1 MFPSDISIKNMKHIL
16 SRLTGISIFLT
27 APVLLCTQSNGQ
39 NTAVRNDVPRVGQQD
54 EKEKGQWSIVNFL
67 RRLAYGH
74 DPSASRA

>member
-1 MFPSDISIKNMKHIL
+1 MKHIL

-54 EKEKGQWSIVNFL
+54 EKEKGEKEKGQWSIVNFL

-74 DPSASRA
+74 DPSA